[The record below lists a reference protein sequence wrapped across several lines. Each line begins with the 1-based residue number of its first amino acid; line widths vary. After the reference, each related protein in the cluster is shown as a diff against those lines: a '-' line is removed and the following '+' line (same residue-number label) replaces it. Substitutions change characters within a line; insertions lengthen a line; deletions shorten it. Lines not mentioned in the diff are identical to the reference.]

1 VSREVRAEEL
11 RGEIQDEQHFYGLEP
26 SQRDGNIALQ
36 LTFDPQD
43 NAELARRLNFWVLDE
58 QGLVA
63 FLNGTSPGEVA
74 IAAGNRTFL
83 GDVNVRVANF
93 KASGLGAFT
102 VIVYNNSDVLGTYTL
117 TVDGGLLVD
126 GSGQSLTAQ
135 AAGVSATAP
144 VTGTTATTATTT
156 TTTTPA
162 AAAPA
167 TTTTTAAP
175 TVTGEPGGTYTV
187 KSGDTLAII
196 ARDIYGN
203 VQLYQQLCA
212 FNNITNCDLIE
223 VGDVINLP
231 TQAQIQSVAT
241 TSTTTAQTATPTA
254 TPAQPAATTATTTT
268 TTTTSPTTS
277 TAVTTTTTATP
288 TTTTRPGATQ
298 AVTGTE
304 AITTTTST
312 TTSTTAGA
320 AETIIDALEEDGR
333 FAALVEALQATS
345 LDSVLSGDGPFTLFA
360 PTDAAFNALPAG
372 AFEQLL
378 DDPGG
383 QLSDILRY
391 HVVMGETLAADI
403 SNGGQATTAQ
413 GKPVRFEVQG
423 SSIKVNGANVIASDI
438 ESENGVVH
446 VIDAVILPP
455 PD

>member
-1 VSREVRAEEL
+1 VPREVRAEEL

-26 SQRDGNIALQ
+26 SERDGDITLR

-58 QGLVA
+58 QGLSA

-83 GDVNVRVANF
+83 GEVNVREASF
-93 KASGLGAFT
+93 QASGLGAFT

-117 TVDGGLLVD
+117 SVEGGLLVD

-135 AAGVSATAP
+135 ESGVSATTA

-156 TTTTPA
+156 AP

-167 TTTTTAAP
+167 TTTTTTTAAP

-187 KSGDTLAII
+187 RAGDTLAII
-196 ARDIYGN
+196 ARDVYGD
-203 VQLYQQLCA
+203 VQLYQELCA
-212 FNNITNCDLIE
+212 FNNIANCDLIE

-241 TSTTTAQTATPTA
+241 TSTTAQTPAPTA
-254 TPAQPAATTATTTT
+254 TPAQPAASTATTTT
-268 TTTTSPTTS
+268 TTSPAAS

-288 TTTTRPGATQ
+288 TTTARSGTTWT
-298 AVTGTE
+298 VTSTE
-304 AITTTTST
+304 TSTTTAPSTTST
-312 TTSTTAGA
+312 TTSTTTGA
-320 AETIIDALEEDGR
+320 TETIIDALEEDGR
-333 FAALVEALQATS
+333 FTMLIEALQATS

-360 PTDAAFNALPAG
+360 PTDTAFNALPPG

-383 QLSDILRY
+383 QLTEILRY
-391 HVVMGETLAADI
+391 HVVPGETLAEDI
-403 SNGGQATTAQ
+403 SNGLQATTTQ
-413 GKPVRFEVQG
+413 GQPVRFEVEG
-423 SSIKVNGANVIASDI
+423 SDIQINGANVLTSDM
-438 ESENGVVH
+438 ESANGVVH

-455 PD
+455 PE